1 MRHAKTAGMVATG
14 ACALILSAAIALASP
29 QQQSQQ
35 EQSKQS
41 QSVAEAARKAKE
53 QQKTAPKAQTVWTN
67 DTVGAV
73 QGTVNVVGQQGAAAS
88 TTGAATEVKAGAAAA
103 GAEAAATPAA
113 SAEDIAKLQSQLAD
127 AKKNLDS
134 VKTDLDIAQRK
145 YNLDAAQYYGTPN
158 YAANKQG
165 QTMLD
170 GEKSAIAAKKQDVDA
185 AQKKVTDLETQI
197 KALGGKVEEAPA
209 KPAAP
214 QL

>member
-14 ACALILSAAIALASP
+14 ACALILSPACALAAS

-35 EQSKQS
+35 DQSKQS

-73 QGTVNVVGQQGAAAS
+73 QGTVNVVGQQSAAS
-88 TTGAATEVKAGAAAA
+88 SAAGGSEAKAGAAAA

-145 YNLDAAQYYGTPN
+145 YDLDAAQYYGTPN

>member
-14 ACALILSAAIALASP
+14 ACALILSPACALASP

-67 DTVGAV
+67 DTVGSV
-73 QGTVNVVGQQGAAAS
+73 QGTVNVVGQQSAAAGAAK
-88 TTGAATEVKAGAAAA
+88 TGAAAA
-103 GAEAAATPAA
+103 GAEAAATPTA

-134 VKTDLDIAQRK
+134 VKTDLDISQRK

-185 AQKKVTDLETQI
+185 AQKKATDLETQI
-197 KALGGKVEEAPA
+197 RALGGKVEEAPA
-209 KPAAP
+209 EPTVP
-214 QL
+214 QS

>member
-1 MRHAKTAGMVATG
+1 MRHGKTAGMLAAA
-14 ACALILSAAIALASP
+14 ACALILSPAIALAAP

-73 QGTVNVVGQQGAAAS
+73 QGTVNVVGQQSAASSAAGAAEA
-88 TTGAATEVKAGAAAA
+88 KAGAAPA
-103 GAEAAATPAA
+103 GAEAAAAPTA

-127 AKKNLDS
+127 AKKSLDS

-170 GEKSAIAAKKQDVDA
+170 GEKSAIAAKKQDVGA
-185 AQKKVTDLETQI
+185 AQKKVADLESQI

-214 QL
+214 QS